1 MRKFHP
7 RFAGVVVFSIIGFK
21 ATATFD
27 ECVERNN
34 QKYAHDKTATLE
46 KCSLEDELSNSASGT
61 GLAFII
67 FTEAI
72 NQFPGAQIWAVL
84 FFLMLFTLGIDS
96 QFGTLE
102 GVITSLVD
110 MKLFPKLNKEKITLV
125 RVLFI
130 K

>member
-1 MRKFHP
+1 ML
-7 RFAGVVVFSIIGFK
+7 
-21 ATATFD
+21 D
-27 ECVERNN
+27 
-34 QKYAHDKTATLE
+34 
-46 KCSLEDELSNSASGT
+46 KCSLEDELNNSASGT

-110 MKLFPKLNKEKITLV
+110 MKLFPNLPKEKITLV
-125 RVLFI
+125 SLFV
-130 K
+130 KATFWVSQAKFFFRCFAYHVE